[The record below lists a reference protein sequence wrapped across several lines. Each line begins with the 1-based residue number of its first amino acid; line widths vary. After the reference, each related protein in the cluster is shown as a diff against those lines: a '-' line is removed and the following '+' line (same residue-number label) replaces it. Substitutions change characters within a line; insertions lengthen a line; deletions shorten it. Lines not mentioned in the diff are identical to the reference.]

1 MIAVVPV
8 AATVVG
14 VEEISIIVLFNENV
28 LDSSFYRWPTE
39 AQTWNNYQWYLLADI
54 AKNPS
59 IHIQRLFKVL
69 KYEVNVLKT
78 LAQMYQI
85 SAPLGET

>member
-39 AQTWNNYQWYLLADI
+39 AQTWNNYQ
-54 AKNPS
+54 
-59 IHIQRLFKVL
+59 
-69 KYEVNVLKT
+69 
-78 LAQMYQI
+78 
-85 SAPLGET
+85 

>member
-28 LDSSFYRWPTE
+28 LDPSFYRWPTE
-39 AQTWNNYQWYLLADI
+39 AQTWNNCQ
-54 AKNPS
+54 
-59 IHIQRLFKVL
+59 
-69 KYEVNVLKT
+69 
-78 LAQMYQI
+78 
-85 SAPLGET
+85 